1 MNLEQTH
8 QFMIQGLEEQIF
20 TGAVLLVSH
29 EKQEVFSKAYGKLG
43 DNETPS
49 VTERTLFDLA
59 SLTKIL
65 ATTPVWIM
73 LASCRPE
80 ILDQPIS
87 EWFPAA
93 PSDKGKITPRDLL
106 AHISGLPAWRPY
118 YLSRDHKSMMQLA
131 KNEVLSEPL
140 DYQTGTASVYSD
152 LGFILLAAI
161 AELENGQTFNSFCRK
176 QIYEPL
182 GISNDLMFNPVG
194 QEHRTAW
201 TRQGEPPGMVNDL
214 NARALGGVSGHA
226 GLFGTAHAALL
237 VANEIVAGI
246 EGKSVLFNQE
256 ITRIFCQKVDHVQ
269 GCSRALGFDTPSPEG
284 SSSGRF
290 FSRSSLGHTGY
301 TGTSL
306 WIDLARELIV
316 VLLTNRVFM
325 GESNLL
331 IKAFR
336 PKVHDSIMEEILR
349 PDGAGKPFSN

>member
-8 QFMIQGLEEQIF
+8 QCMIQGLDEQIF
-20 TGAVLLVSH
+20 TGAVLVVSH
-29 EKQEVFSKAYGKLG
+29 KKQEVFSRPYGKLG
-43 DNETPS
+43 DTETPS

-65 ATTPVWIM
+65 ATTPVWIV
-73 LASCRPE
+73 LASRRPE
-80 ILDQPIS
+80 ILDQRIT

-93 PSDKGKITPRDLL
+93 PSDKEKITPRDLL

-118 YLSRDHKSMMQLA
+118 YLSRDDRSMVQLA
-131 KNEVLSEPL
+131 KDEVLSEPL
-140 DYQTGTASVYSD
+140 EYQTGRASVYSD
-152 LGFILLAAI
+152 LGFVLLAAI
-161 AELENGQTFNSFCRK
+161 AELESGQTFYSFCRK

-182 GISNDLMFNPVG
+182 GISNDLTFNPVG
-194 QEHRTAW
+194 QEYRTAW
-201 TRQGEPPGMVNDL
+201 TRQGEPPGLVNDL
-214 NARALGGVSGHA
+214 NARALGGISGHA
-226 GLFGTAHAALL
+226 GLFGTAHAATL
-237 VANEIVAGI
+237 VADEIVAGI

-256 ITRIFCQKVDHVQ
+256 ITRIFCRKVDQVQ
-269 GCSRALGFDTPSPEG
+269 GCSRALGFDTPSQEA

-290 FSRSSLGHTGY
+290 FSRSSLGHTGF

-325 GESNLL
+325 GESDLR

-336 PKVHDSIMEEILR
+336 PKVHDSIMEAILR
-349 PDGAGKPFSN
+349 LDGAGKPS